1 MSQATFS
8 SSMTCVF
15 LVAVMLQV
23 GCNRSFYRIQADEEA
38 MAILREKTTDPRW
51 SLPNYAFEPDSRSRM
66 YSPFSQDHPPM
77 PPDDPTA
84 AQFMEV
90 VDGKPGYPHW
100 HANGDTPF
108 VQNPE
113 WQLFLP
119 IEEDGVIRLRME
131 DAYRLALLHSREYQ
145 ARNEELYLSALDVS
159 KERFEFESQLFLPTR
174 TSFSSSSISMGET
187 LSLRKAG
194 IAGSSFLVSLA
205 NDLVWT
211 FPGSVSPSIGTLF
224 SWSFSQP
231 LLRGAGRDVVL
242 EHLTQAER
250 SFLDAIRSLERYR
263 REFYLTITTDGG
275 SYLSILQTQ
284 QQIRIQEANVATQR
298 SVVAQFQALVE
309 AGRINNQQLQFT
321 QSSLYRAQETLLRRK
336 NTNQNQIDAYKM
348 RLGLPPDLDVVIEDQ
363 MLDQFQLIDVE
374 MTDRQNR
381 ITRLQEETGNT
392 ILSLLDLRQD
402 RAEELGI
409 VVGAA
414 EFNAS
419 GFRVEVP
426 PVAAMTSSP
435 RLVEGLQ
442 QVLSHIDAA
451 EQIYREI
458 VETSLPQARQDIER
472 LDRKLNDRLESLS
485 RLRASLAASNASD
498 GEYAIEPEV
507 LSDEQLRQ
515 TPEELKNYVAL
526 VERRLERFQATLE
539 AARRDVLFLLSE
551 GQELSEVA
559 RAKYVQDDVTS
570 KVPTYLRELSGLYLE
585 LVLIQV
591 EARTDSIVLDP
602 VEVLAQQAFEVAKL
616 YRRDWMNARAELI
629 DSWRR
634 IQIIANS
641 LQSDLTLEA
650 RGGDSSRSTSASI
663 SFDAPITR
671 LEERNRYR
679 TELIRYSQARRA
691 YYAFEDDI
699 NRNLRAI
706 IRDLQRIKYNFEISR
721 RGVKLAVMRVDQT
734 DSELS
739 RPPSPNASSRSLG
752 STAARD
758 LLDALDDL
766 RNTQLNFLDL
776 WVEYERLR
784 RQLDLDMGTMELD
797 ENGIWVDPGEFTP
810 EYIDGLI
817 EEAYQWAQPANAYHL
832 DFPEIPVSEELLEG
846 IETDLLPVI
855 DDNELIPARE
865 PVDEAGTMDLE
876 GPSILQIPVPDPQ
889 GSLLPLKNPN
899 DRLDLNSEV
908 SSRKVHRASY
918 VAAQDRGSETP
929 RPSPDRPAAMET
941 PQQLDVDTRA
951 YFAGRLLEQWQKVE
965 TLPPSVEQVDPDVSS
980 RRLPQ

>member
-1 MSQATFS
+1 MTRAFS
-8 SSMTCVF
+8 FWLTLHF
-15 LVAVMLQV
+15 IAIAILQV
-23 GCNRSFYRIQADEEA
+23 GCNRSFYRIQADKEA

-84 AQFMEV
+84 AQIMEV

-119 IEEDGVIRLRME
+119 MDEEGVVRLRME

-145 ARNEELYLSALDVS
+145 TRNEDLYLSALDVS
-159 KERFEFESQLFLPTR
+159 KERFEFESQLFLPMR
-174 TSFSSSSISMGET
+174 TSFSSSSISMGES
-187 LSLRKAG
+187 LSIRKAG

-211 FPGSVSPSIGTLF
+211 FPGSISPSIGTIF

-242 EHLTQAER
+242 ENLTQSER

-348 RLGLPPDLDVVIEDQ
+348 RLGLPPDLNVVIEDQ

-381 ITRLQEETGNT
+381 ITQLQEETGNT

-409 VVGAA
+409 EVGAV

-426 PVAAMTSSP
+426 PVAAMPWSP
-435 RLVEGLQ
+435 RLADGLQ
-442 QVLSHIDAA
+442 QVLIHIDTA
-451 EQIYREI
+451 EKIYQEI
-458 VETSLPQARQDIER
+458 VENSLPQSRKDIER
-472 LDRKLNDRLESLS
+472 LDRKLNDRLQSLS
-485 RLRASLAASNASD
+485 RLRANLAASSGSD
-498 GEYAIEPEV
+498 GEFAIEPEV

-515 TPEELKNYVAL
+515 TPEELSNYVSL
-526 VERRLERFQATLE
+526 VERRLERFQETIA
-539 AARRDVLFLLSE
+539 AARSEVMFLLNE
-551 GQELSEVA
+551 GESLSEVA

-570 KVPTYLRELSGLYLE
+570 KIPTYLRELSGLYLE

-602 VEVLAQQAFEVAKL
+602 VEVLANQAFEVAKL
-616 YRRDWMNARAELI
+616 YRRDWMNARADLI

-634 IQIIANS
+634 IQVIANS
-641 LQSDLTLEA
+641 LQSDLSLEA
-650 RGGDSSRSTSASI
+650 RGSDSSRSTSASI

-679 TELIRYSQARRA
+679 TELIRYAQARRA

-699 NRNLRAI
+699 YRNLRAI
-706 IRDLQRIKYNFEISR
+706 IRDLDRIKYNFEISR

-739 RPPSPNASSRSLG
+739 RPPSPNASNRSLG

-797 ENGIWVDPGEFTP
+797 ENGVWVDPGDFTP

-817 EEAYQWAQPANAYHL
+817 EEAYQWAQPANAYNL
-832 DFPEIPVSEELLEG
+832 DFPEIPVGEELLEG
-846 IETDLLPVI
+846 IESDLLPVI
-855 DDNELIPARE
+855 DDNELTPARE
-865 PVDEAGTMDLE
+865 KANEEEAMDLD
-876 GPSILQIPVPDPQ
+876 GPSILQIPVPNPQ
-889 GSLLPLKNPN
+889 SSRLPLKGAN
-899 DRLDLNSEV
+899 DELGFSSEV
-908 SSRKVHRASY
+908 SSRKVHPVGYTATQEQTR
-918 VAAQDRGSETP
+918 ETP
-929 RPSPDRPAAMET
+929 RPAPDRQGSEET

-951 YFAGRLLEQWQKVE
+951 YFAGRLLEQWQEVEKVS
-965 TLPPSVEQVDPDVSS
+965 PSAEQVDSDVSS